1 MPVNALTDAAWS
13 AIVRAR
19 GAVRGKALF
28 MSRGTMAA
36 IIFDRG
42 EIWNPAQ
49 GYRLYDVPVF
59 YDDQMPYGIVVLK
72 RSSQAGWRMP

>member
-1 MPVNALTDAAWS
+1 MSQLTDAAWF

-19 GAVRGKALF
+19 GGVRGKALF

-42 EIWNPAQ
+42 EIWNPTV
-49 GYRLYDVPVF
+49 GYRLYDVPVL
-59 YDDQMPYGIVVLK
+59 YDDRLPYARINLEK
-72 RSSQAGWRMP
+72 PR